1 MATVLVFAPLLAAQ
15 VLAMGHARE
24 VRGHGLTVR
33 AAARDTHHGTDAQ
46 IEIRREGASPQRI
59 ELRGRDLGA
68 IALLQ
73 SIEIVDA
80 NFDGRPDVLVVREFG
95 AKWSSVDAFLFDART
110 HRFSAS
116 SPLARAIAHLA
127 NASFDERRGT
137 ITTRDIG
144 PSDPSRVTYV
154 IRGER
159 LSEISSCR
167 FLNPLDPRAGTLVRK
182 NGEHTTV
189 THVRLGTS
197 DVNPC
202 D

>member
-33 AAARDTHHGTDAQ
+33 AAARDTRHGTDVQ
-46 IEIRREGASPQRI
+46 IEIRRDGAAAQRI

-80 NFDGRPDVLVVREFG
+80 NFDGHADVIVGRELG
-95 AKWSSVDAFLFDART
+95 AKWISVDAFLFDART

-116 SPLARAIAHLA
+116 SPLARAIGQLA
-127 NASFDERRGT
+127 NASFDERRRA

-144 PSDPSRVTYV
+144 PSDPSRVTYA

-167 FLNPLDPRAGTLVRK
+167 FLNPLDPRSGTLVRK
-182 NGEHTTV
+182 TGARTTV